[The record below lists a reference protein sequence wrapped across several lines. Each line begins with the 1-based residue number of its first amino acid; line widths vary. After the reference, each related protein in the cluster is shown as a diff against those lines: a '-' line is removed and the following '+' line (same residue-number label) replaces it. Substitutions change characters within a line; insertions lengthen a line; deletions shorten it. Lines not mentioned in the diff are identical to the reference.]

1 MEQQPPAAA
10 AQTPTAA
17 PLIPAQH
24 QQEQALAWASPS
36 RPPFAHGDAK
46 ADDDND
52 AAAVADASTSTAT
65 SDSSL
70 AALYSRKLIEIRALV
85 TDAHFRGKDLAGK
98 GRRER
103 GEKKESKAFVFSF
116 HFFLFLYFCSLQT
129 LLDVQF

>member
-52 AAAVADASTSTAT
+52 AAAVADASTSPAT

-98 GRRER
+98 GRREKR
-103 GEKKESKAFVFSF
+103 REKRIESICFLFSF
-116 HFFLFLYFCSLQT
+116 FSFSLLLLFANLA
-129 LLDVQF
+129 

>member
-10 AQTPTAA
+10 AQTLTAA

-98 GRRER
+98 GRREKR
-103 GEKKESKAFVFSF
+103 REKRIESICFLFSF
-116 HFFLFLYFCSLQT
+116 FSFSLLLLFANLA
-129 LLDVQF
+129 